1 MKLDPEATISLK
13 CRELIKLL
21 NINLNHFPRHEKY
34 GLCQEIRQAVY
45 ALRHGSLPS
54 LVSVLGNA
62 RYTATYRHFCRR
74 ILSERPDLVSQL
86 PE

>member
-1 MKLDPEATISLK
+1 MRLDPEATISLK

-45 ALRHGSLPS
+45 GVFAGIVTCQKQYHNKRL
-54 LVSVLGNA
+54 
-62 RYTATYRHFCRR
+62 T
-74 ILSERPDLVSQL
+74 
-86 PE
+86 